1 MSDETATPAPLPE
14 GEYAIVEVLGHRT
27 YVGRVTEVSRFGAS
41 LMSIEPLFNDRLLP
55 AVLVG
60 GGSIYQFTPCSAEIA
75 RQRQPKN
82 DYQLPASIRAALPPD
97 MLPPPEPETKPSFV
111 AMGSV
116 LDADYGDE
124 GVYDD

>member
-1 MSDETATPAPLPE
+1 MTDDTAPTPAPLPE

-41 LMSIEPLFNDRLLP
+41 LLSIEPLLNDRLLP

-75 RQRQPKN
+75 RKRQAESE
-82 DYQLPASIRAALPPD
+82 YSLPASVRCILTPD
-97 MLPPPEPETKPSFV
+97 MLPPPEPEFSPAF
-111 AMGSV
+111 
-116 LDADYGDE
+116 LR
-124 GVYDD
+124 DDDDD